1 MSRVYYS
8 PATRAKLRD
17 TIDDTV
23 RAGDVFEQVTSCNV
37 WAKIVVLAL
46 TGRGVPF
53 KVLQMGAG
61 VKKITTQVDVCPRC
75 KGLGKC

>member
-1 MSRVYYS
+1 MRAYYS
-8 PATRAKLRD
+8 PEKREKLRD
-17 TIDDTV
+17 TIDDAV
-23 RAGDVFEQVTSCNV
+23 RTGQPFEQVTSCNV
-37 WAKIVVLAL
+37 WAKIVVLSL

-61 VKKITTQVDVCPRC
+61 VKKITTQVDTCPKC

>member
-1 MSRVYYS
+1 MRVHYS
-8 PATRAKLRD
+8 AATRETLRN
-17 TIDDTV
+17 TIDDAV
-23 RAGDVFEQVTSCNV
+23 RSGAPFEQVTACNI
-37 WAKIVVLAL
+37 WAKIVVLSL

-61 VKKITTQVDVCPRC
+61 VKKITTQVDVCPKC

>member
-1 MSRVYYS
+1 MRAYYS
-8 PATRAKLRD
+8 AATREKLRN
-17 TIDDTV
+17 TIDEAHRT
-23 RAGDVFEQVTSCNV
+23 GTPFEQVTHCNI

-61 VKKITTQVDVCPRC
+61 VKKITTQVDTCPKC